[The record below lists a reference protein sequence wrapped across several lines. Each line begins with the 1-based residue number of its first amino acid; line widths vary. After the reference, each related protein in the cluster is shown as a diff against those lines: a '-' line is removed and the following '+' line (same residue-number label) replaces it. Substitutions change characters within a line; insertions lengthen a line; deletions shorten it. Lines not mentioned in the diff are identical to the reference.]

1 MFVYLIF
8 LIHIMGCFWA
18 ITSNLEED
26 DEMNWVK
33 AEGLEEEST
42 FEKYLTAIYW
52 AIYSVQTIGY
62 GDIEAV
68 TIFE

>member
-1 MFVYLIF
+1 
-8 LIHIMGCFWA
+8 MGCFWA

-52 AIYSVQTIGY
+52 AIYSV
-62 GDIEAV
+62 
-68 TIFE
+68 